1 MERSLIKELMQ
12 THKKIC
18 NSLVTGIAV
27 LFAIC
32 LLNIAHFPKDVL
44 LVCGTYILVRIYQNR
59 YSTLAMQ
66 ICDSVLAVLIYIGT
80 KSIFNIQLDAGKT
93 IYEKGLLV
101 VMAGIPVFITPAV
114 LAMIK
119 SIVSTIK
126 HKIRKI
132 TYSFD
137 AARIT
142 SHLPFSQEELVE
154 LGISCRSDY
163 IKLLY
168 MAVNTVSTREAVS
181 AERIAD
187 IVCDTRGQEICDI
200 LNHFDTNHEKKDIFL
215 LYADKDFVNKCLDNV
230 GIKDADS
237 RHYTAYLVLK
247 GCCGD
252 KLSVNDIK
260 KLIKAFI
267 IWR

>member
-12 THKKIC
+12 THEKIC
-18 NSLVTGIAV
+18 KSLITGIVV

-32 LLNIAHFPKDVL
+32 LLNIAHFPKDII

-80 KSIFNIQLDAGKT
+80 KKCMGMQLGDCVTVYNTCLLALPVIFTPVILSIILS
-93 IYEKGLLV
+93 
-101 VMAGIPVFITPAV
+101 AV
-114 LAMIK
+114 YLIRDTLEDIK
-119 SIVSTIK
+119 CSLE
-126 HKIRKI
+126 
-132 TYSFD
+132 

-142 SHLPFSQEELVE
+142 SYLPFKKKELDK
-154 LGISCRSDY
+154 LGINDRYGY
-163 IKLLY
+163 IKALHN
-168 MAVNTVSTREAVS
+168 AVQAVDERDKVS
-181 AERIAD
+181 AEFIAD
-187 IVCDTRGQEICDI
+187 TVCNTRGQEICDI